1 MRTLTAIIFATSLI
15 TGCAVGDEEVD
26 DTIGENGEPII
37 GGSVDYGDPAVGMIR
52 SPVQIDAL
60 TGKVVQYGVCTATLI
75 SPTVLVTA
83 AHCFKPNALWT
94 DVSFATKPDPSA
106 PFGSAGWITGQLIQ
120 SPLWTGNLAN
130 GHDTAVFVLTRPV
143 STTPLRRGPTPANG
157 TYVKAI
163 GYGVSSF
170 DKTGTGTKRHVVL
183 GVSASNVHEFT
194 AGQEGLNVC
203 HGDSGGP
210 VVQNGR
216 IVGTSD
222 YVDTPD
228 CHGAGH
234 FMRLDDNLPFI
245 RTYVPGF

>member
-1 MRTLTAIIFATSLI
+1 MRILSAIMFATSLI

-37 GGSVDYGDPAVGMIR
+37 GGSVDYGDPAVGMVR
-52 SPVQIDAL
+52 SPL
-60 TGKVVQYGVCTATLI
+60 TGKVTSWGVCTATLI
-75 SPTVLVTA
+75 SPTVLVSA
-83 AHCFKPNALWT
+83 AHCVQPTALWV
-94 DVSFATKPDPSA
+94 DVSFATTPNSTA
-106 PFGSAGWITGQLIQ
+106 PFNTGGWIPAQIIQ
-120 SPLWTGNLAN
+120 SPLWTGNLQN
-130 GHDTAVFVLTRPV
+130 GHDTALVILTKPVF
-143 STTPLRRGPTPANG
+143 TTPLKRGPTPANG
-157 TYVKAI
+157 TAVKAI
-163 GYGVSSF
+163 GYGVNSF
-170 DKTGTGTKRHVVL
+170 QQTGTGTKRHIVL

-194 AGQEGLNVC
+194 AGQEGNNVC

-234 FMRLDDNLPFI
+234 FVRLDDNLPFI
-245 RTYVPGF
+245 RSFVPGF